1 MPFWK
6 ATAFQKGKE
15 EKVRELASFY
25 FPDSDIGVFVG
36 EYPFS
41 VKTPYGDFEGSLF
54 LFVSAKGCVVSD
66 LKECYGSVFLL
77 QVDLSHDPPSYEVS
91 GYWTIS
97 MNESVFAMPSEES
110 DLFPFVSVL
119 KEQIEGRDLHAS
131 PRLRGP
137 VRDVKNC
144 LAILFQWKRKGQ
156 KRGLLVG
163 RGDFPAGFDL
173 ETQLQDKQ

>member
-1 MPFWK
+1 MADNRLKWPLF
-6 ATAFQKGKE
+6 FYSLGLLLG
-15 EKVRELASFY
+15 LASCG
-25 FPDSDIGVFVG
+25 PD
-36 EYPFS
+36 PL
-41 VKTPYGDFEGSLF
+41 TPPGYRE
-54 LFVSAKGCVVSD
+54 
-66 LKECYGSVFLL
+66 
-77 QVDLSHDPPSYEVS
+77 PS